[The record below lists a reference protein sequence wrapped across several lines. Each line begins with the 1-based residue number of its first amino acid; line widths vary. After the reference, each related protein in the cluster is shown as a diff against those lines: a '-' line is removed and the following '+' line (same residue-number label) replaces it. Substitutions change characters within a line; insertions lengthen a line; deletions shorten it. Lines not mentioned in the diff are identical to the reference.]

1 MSHPILD
8 LSACSLVDRMRRGEL
23 AAVETMRA
31 FVDRIAALDPK
42 LSAFAY
48 LDPDAALAAAKRV
61 DRTRAAGLA
70 AGPLH
75 GLPVAVKDII
85 DTADM
90 PTEFGAEIFVG
101 RRPDRD
107 AVIVHRLRAAG
118 AVVIGKTV
126 TSQYALFVP
135 GPTKNPHDATYTP
148 GGSSSGSA
156 AAVAAKLAPVALG
169 TQTNGSIIRPASY
182 CGVVGFKP
190 SLGVLPR
197 TGVLR
202 QATLIDH
209 PGVMARSVSD
219 AALVVDAIAGEDP
232 HDALSRNPT
241 ASMLDAT
248 LGDGP
253 VPRLAY
259 TLGPFEARAEPATR
273 EAFAALIA
281 KLPVRVDAIEL
292 GQEFATAEATL
303 RDLMCAGVAESLG
316 PDIDGASAT
325 VPELVVQLVRAGRAL
340 SGADVMAAWTC
351 RDRLRA
357 SLIERISDYDAV
369 LTFAAS
375 GPAPLASEG
384 TGDPIFATLWTLIGA
399 PAYSLPLMTGAKGLP
414 VGVQA
419 VAAPGR
425 DRELT
430 RAAAWLMRA
439 GPLNRRS
446 PCAS

>member
-1 MSHPILD
+1 MDHLIPD
-8 LSACSLVDRMRRGEL
+8 LSACSLVERMRRGEL

-31 FVDRIAALDPK
+31 FLDRIAALDPD
-42 LSAFAY
+42 LRAFAY
-48 LDPDAALAAAKRV
+48 LDADAALAAAERV
-61 DRTRAAGLA
+61 DQTRAAGGA
-70 AGPLH
+70 PGPLH

-90 PTEFGAEIFVG
+90 PTEFGAELFAE
-101 RRPDRD
+101 RRPERD

-118 AVVIGKTV
+118 AILIGKTV

-135 GPTKNPHDATYTP
+135 GPTKNPHDATHTP

-219 AALVVDAIAGEDP
+219 AALVIDAIAGEDP
-232 HDALSRNPT
+232 HDSLSRNPT
-241 ASMLDAT
+241 ASMLDAA

-259 TLGPFEARAEPATR
+259 TLGPFEVRAHPATR

-281 KLPVRVDAIEL
+281 KLPVRIDAIEL
-292 GQEFATAEATL
+292 GSEFAAAEGML

-316 PDIDGASAT
+316 PDIDGATAA

-340 SGADVMAAWTC
+340 SGADVMAAWTR
-351 RDRLRA
+351 RDQLRA
-357 SLIERISDYDAV
+357 SLIDRISDYDAV

-419 VAAPGR
+419 ITAPGR

-430 RAAAWLMRA
+430 RAAAWLMGIA
-439 GPLNRRS
+439 
-446 PCAS
+446 AQ

>member
-1 MSHPILD
+1 MGDPILD

-23 AAVETMRA
+23 SAVGTMQA
-31 FVDRIAALDPK
+31 FLDRIAALDPK
-42 LSAFAY
+42 LHAFVY
-48 LDPDAALAAAKRV
+48 LDPDAALAAAERI
-61 DRTRAAGLA
+61 DQARTAGVPP
-70 AGPLH
+70 GPLH

-85 DTADM
+85 DTGDM
-90 PTEFGAEIFVG
+90 PTEFGAEQFGG
-101 RRPDRD
+101 RRPERD
-107 AVIVHRLRAAG
+107 AVIVRRLRAAG
-118 AVVIGKTV
+118 AIVIGKTV
-126 TSQYALFVP
+126 TSQYALFVA
-135 GPTKNPHDATYTP
+135 GSTKNPHDGAHTP

-156 AAVAAKLAPVALG
+156 AAIAAKLAPVALG

-182 CGVVGFKP
+182 CGIVGFKP
-190 SLGVLPR
+190 SLGMLPR

-209 PGVMARSVSD
+209 PGVMARSVAD

-232 HDALSRNPT
+232 NDSLSRNPT
-241 ASMLDAT
+241 ASMLDAA

-259 TLGPFEARAEPATR
+259 ALGPFEDRAEPATR
-273 EAFAALIA
+273 EAFAAFIA
-281 KLPVRVDAIEL
+281 SLSVRVDAIEL
-292 GQEFATAEATL
+292 GPEFAAAEAAL
-303 RDLMCAGVAESLG
+303 QDLMCAGVAESLG
-316 PDIDGASAT
+316 PDIDSAT
-325 VPELVVQLVRAGRAL
+325 TIVPELVVELVRKGRAL
-340 SGADVMAAWTC
+340 SGADVMSAWTR

-357 SLIERISDYDAV
+357 SLIERISDYDAL
-369 LTFAAS
+369 LTFAAA
-375 GPAPLASEG
+375 GPAPLRSEG

-399 PAYSLPLMTGAKGLP
+399 PAYSLPLMIGAKGLP

-439 GPLNRRS
+439 AAP
-446 PCAS
+446 

>member
-1 MSHPILD
+1 MEDPILD
-8 LSACSLVDRMRRGEL
+8 QSACLLVDRMRRGEL
-23 AAVETMRA
+23 TAVETMRA
-31 FVDRIAALDPK
+31 FLGRIATLEPK
-42 LSAFAY
+42 LRAFAH
-48 LDPDAALAAAKRV
+48 LDPDAALAAAERM
-61 DRTRAAGLA
+61 DQARATGGAP
-70 AGPLH
+70 GPLH
-75 GLPVAVKDII
+75 GLPIAVKDII
-85 DTADM
+85 DTEDM
-90 PTEFGAEIFVG
+90 PTEFGAEIFAG
-101 RRPDRD
+101 RRPERD

-118 AVVIGKTV
+118 AIVIGKTV

-135 GPTKNPHDATYTP
+135 GATKNPHDDMHTP

-182 CGVVGFKP
+182 CGIVGFKP

-202 QATLIDH
+202 HATLIDH
-209 PGVMARSVSD
+209 PGVMARTVAD
-219 AALVVDAIAGEDP
+219 AALIVDPIAGEDP

-241 ASMLDAT
+241 ASVLDAA
-248 LGDGP
+248 LGEGP

-259 TLGPFEARAEPATR
+259 VLGPFEARAEPATR
-273 EAFAALIA
+273 EAFAAFIA
-281 KLPVRVDAIEL
+281 NLPMRVDAIEL
-292 GQEFATAEATL
+292 GPEFAAAEATL

-316 PDIDGASAT
+316 PDIDGASAK
-325 VPELVVQLVRAGRAL
+325 VPELVAQLVLAGRAL
-340 SGADVMAAWTC
+340 SGADVIATWTR
-351 RDRLRA
+351 RDQLRA
-357 SLIERISDYDAV
+357 SLVERLSDYDAV
-369 LTFAAS
+369 LTFAAA

-419 VAAPGR
+419 IAAPGR

-430 RAAAWLMRA
+430 HAAAWVMRVA
-439 GPLNRRS
+439 GQ
-446 PCAS
+446 

>member
-1 MSHPILD
+1 MDHPILD
-8 LSACSLVDRMRRGEL
+8 QSACSLVDSMRRGEL
-23 AAVETMRA
+23 AAAETMRA
-31 FVDRIAALDPK
+31 FLDRIAALDPK
-42 LSAFAY
+42 LRAFAY
-48 LDPDAALAAAKRV
+48 LDPDSALAAAEHI
-61 DRTRAAGLA
+61 DHARAAGGA
-70 AGPLH
+70 PGPLH

-90 PTEFGAEIFVG
+90 PTELGAEIFIG

-118 AVVIGKTV
+118 AVVIGKTI

-135 GPTKNPHDATYTP
+135 GPTQNPHDGAHTP

-156 AAVAAKLAPVALG
+156 AVVAAKLAPVALG

-190 SLGVLPR
+190 SLGLLPR

-219 AALVVDAIAGEDP
+219 AALIVDAIAGEDP
-232 HDALSRNPT
+232 NDSLSRNPM
-241 ASMLDAT
+241 ASMLDAA
-248 LGDGP
+248 LGDRP
-253 VPRLAY
+253 LPRFAY
-259 TLGPFEARAEPATR
+259 TLGPFESRAEPATR
-273 EAFAALIA
+273 QAFAAFIA
-281 KLPVRVDAIEL
+281 SLPIPVDAIEL
-292 GQEFATAEATL
+292 GSEFVAAEATL
-303 RDLMCAGVAESLG
+303 RDLMSAGVAESLG
-316 PDIDGASAT
+316 PDIDNASAK
-325 VPELVVQLVRAGRAL
+325 VPELVVQLVRAGRGL
-340 SGADVMAAWTC
+340 SGAEVMGTWTR

-425 DRELT
+425 DWELT

-439 GPLNRRS
+439 
-446 PCAS
+446 AAQ

>member
-1 MSHPILD
+1 MDGSILAQA
-8 LSACSLVDRMRRGEL
+8 ACSLVDRMRRGEL
-23 AAVETMRA
+23 SAVETMRA
-31 FVDRIAALDPK
+31 FLDRTAALDPK
-42 LSAFAY
+42 LRAFAY
-48 LDPDAALAAAKRV
+48 LDPDAPLAAAERL
-61 DRTRAAGLA
+61 DQTRAAGVA
-70 AGPLH
+70 PGPLH

-85 DTADM
+85 DTGDM
-90 PTEFGAEIFVG
+90 PTEFGAEQFAG
-101 RRPDRD
+101 RRPERD

-118 AVVIGKTV
+118 AIVIGKTV
-126 TSQYALFVP
+126 TSQYALFVA
-135 GPTKNPHDATYTP
+135 GPTRNPHAAAHTP

-156 AAVAAKLAPVALG
+156 AAVAAKLAPVALS
-169 TQTNGSIIRPASY
+169 TQTNGSTIRPASY
-182 CGVVGFKP
+182 CGIVGFKP

-209 PGVMARSVSD
+209 PGVMARSVAD

-232 HDALSRNPT
+232 HDALSRNLT
-241 ASMLDAT
+241 ASMLDAA

-273 EAFAALIA
+273 EAFAVFIA
-281 KLPVRVDAIEL
+281 NLPVRVEAIEL
-292 GQEFATAEATL
+292 GSEFAAAEATL

-316 PDIDGASAT
+316 PDIDGAT
-325 VPELVVQLVRAGRAL
+325 NKVPELVVQLVRAGRAL
-340 SGADVMAAWTC
+340 SGPDVMAAWAR
-351 RDRLRA
+351 RDLLRA
-357 SLIERISDYDAV
+357 NLIERLSDYDAV

-399 PAYSLPLMTGAKGLP
+399 PAYSLPLMTSAKGLP

-425 DRELT
+425 DRDLT

-439 GPLNRRS
+439 
-446 PCAS
+446 AAQ

>member
-1 MSHPILD
+1 MDHPILD
-8 LSACSLVDRMRRGEL
+8 QSACSLVDRMRRGEL
-23 AAVETMRA
+23 SAVGTMRG
-31 FVDRIAALDPK
+31 FLDRIATLDAK
-42 LSAFAY
+42 LRAFAY
-48 LDPDAALAAAKRV
+48 LDPDAALAAAERV
-61 DRTRAAGLA
+61 DQTRAAGGA
-70 AGPLH
+70 PGPLH

-90 PTEFGAEIFVG
+90 PTEFGAELFAG

-135 GPTKNPHDATYTP
+135 GPTQNPHDATHTP
-148 GGSSSGSA
+148 GGSSSRSA
-156 AAVAAKLAPVALG
+156 AAIAAKLAPVALG
-169 TQTNGSIIRPASY
+169 TQTNSSIIRPASY

-209 PGVMARSVSD
+209 PGVMARSVPD

-232 HDALSRNPT
+232 HDSLSRNPT

-281 KLPVRVDAIEL
+281 NLPVRVDAIEL
-292 GQEFATAEATL
+292 GSEFAAAEATL

-316 PDIDGASAT
+316 ADIDSASAK
-325 VPELVVQLVRAGRAL
+325 VPERVVQLVRAGRAL
-340 SGADVMAAWTC
+340 SGADVMAAWTR
-351 RDRLRA
+351 RDRLRT
-357 SLIERISDYDAV
+357 SLIERVSNYDAV

-384 TGDPIFATLWTLIGA
+384 TGDPIFATLWTLVGG
-399 PAYSLPLMTGAKGLP
+399 PAYSLPLMTGAKDLP

-439 GPLNRRS
+439 AAP
-446 PCAS
+446 

>member
-1 MSHPILD
+1 MGHPILD

-23 AAVETMRA
+23 SAVETVRA
-31 FVDRIAALDPK
+31 FLDRIAALDPK
-42 LSAFAY
+42 LRAFAY
-48 LDPDAALAAAKRV
+48 LDPDTALAAAERV
-61 DRTRAAGLA
+61 DQTRAAGLA
-70 AGPLH
+70 PGPLH

-90 PTEFGAEIFVG
+90 PTEFGAEIFAG

-107 AVIVHRLRAAG
+107 AVIVRRLRAAG
-118 AVVIGKTV
+118 AIIIGKTV
-126 TSQYALFVP
+126 TSQYALLVP
-135 GPTKNPHDATYTP
+135 GPTQNPHDAAHTP

-182 CGVVGFKP
+182 CGGVGFKP
-190 SLGVLPR
+190 SLGTLPR

-232 HDALSRNPT
+232 GDPLSRNST
-241 ASMLDAT
+241 ASMLEAA
-248 LGDGP
+248 LADGP

-281 KLPVRVDAIEL
+281 KLSVRVDAIEL
-292 GQEFATAEATL
+292 GSKFAAAEVTL

-316 PDIDGASAT
+316 PDIDSASAE
-325 VPELVVQLVRAGRAL
+325 VPELVVQLVQAGRAL
-340 SGADVMAAWTC
+340 SGTDVMAAWAR

-357 SLIERISDYDAV
+357 SLIERISNYDAV

-425 DRELT
+425 DRGLT

-439 GPLNRRS
+439 
-446 PCAS
+446 AAQ

>member
-1 MSHPILD
+1 
-8 LSACSLVDRMRRGEL
+8 MRRGEL
-23 AAVETMRA
+23 SAVGTMRA
-31 FVDRIAALDPK
+31 FLDRIAALDPK
-42 LSAFAY
+42 LKAFAY
-48 LDPDAALAAAKRV
+48 LDPDAALAAAERV
-61 DRTRAAGLA
+61 DQTRAAGGA
-70 AGPLH
+70 PGPLH

-90 PTEFGAEIFVG
+90 PTEFGAELFAG
-101 RRPDRD
+101 RRPERD

-118 AVVIGKTV
+118 AILIGKTV

-135 GPTKNPHDATYTP
+135 GPTKNPHDVMHTP

-219 AALVVDAIAGEDP
+219 AALIVDAIAGEDP
-232 HDALSRNPT
+232 YDSLSRNPT
-241 ASMLDAT
+241 ASMLDAARE
-248 LGDGP
+248 DGP
-253 VPRLAY
+253 IPRLAY

-273 EAFAALIA
+273 EAFAAFIA
-281 KLPVRVDAIEL
+281 NLSVPIDAIEL
-292 GQEFATAEATL
+292 GPEFSAAETTL

-316 PDIDGASAT
+316 PDIDSASAR

-340 SGADVMAAWTC
+340 SGTDVMAAWTR
-351 RDRLRA
+351 RDQLRA
-357 SLIERISDYDAV
+357 SLLERVAEYDAV

-384 TGDPIFATLWTLIGA
+384 TGDPIFSTLWTLIGA
-399 PAYSLPLMTGAKGLP
+399 PAYSP
-414 VGVQA
+414 
-419 VAAPGR
+419 
-425 DRELT
+425 
-430 RAAAWLMRA
+430 
-439 GPLNRRS
+439 S
-446 PCAS
+446 

>member
-1 MSHPILD
+1 MDHSILD
-8 LSACSLVDRMRRGEL
+8 QSACSLVDRMRRGEL
-23 AAVETMRA
+23 TAVRTMHA
-31 FVDRIAALDPK
+31 FLERIAALEPK
-42 LSAFAY
+42 LRAFAY
-48 LDPDAALAAAKRV
+48 LDPDAALAAAERV
-61 DRTRAAGLA
+61 DQTRAAAGGP
-70 AGPLH
+70 GPLH
-75 GLPVAVKDII
+75 GLPIAVKDII

-90 PTEFGAEIFVG
+90 PTEFGAELFAG
-101 RRPDRD
+101 RTPERD

-118 AVVIGKTV
+118 AILIGKTV

-135 GPTKNPHDATYTP
+135 GPTRNPHDAAHTP

-219 AALVVDAIAGEDP
+219 AALVIDAIAGEDP
-232 HDALSRNPT
+232 HDSLSRNPT
-241 ASMLDAT
+241 ASMLEAA

-253 VPRLAY
+253 APRLAY
-259 TLGPFEARAEPATR
+259 TLDPFETRAQPATR
-273 EAFAALIA
+273 EALAALIA

-292 GQEFATAEATL
+292 GPEFAAAEATL

-316 PDIDGASAT
+316 PDIDGATAA

-340 SGADVMAAWTC
+340 CGADVMAAWTR
-351 RDRLRA
+351 RDQLRA
-357 SLIERISDYDAV
+357 SLIDRISDYDAV

-375 GPAPLASEG
+375 GPALLASEG

-419 VAAPGR
+419 IAAPGR
-425 DRELT
+425 DRALT
-430 RAAAWLMRA
+430 RAAAWLMGIA
-439 GPLNRRS
+439 
-446 PCAS
+446 AQ

>member
-1 MSHPILD
+1 MGDPILD
-8 LSACSLVDRMRRGEL
+8 QSACSLVDRMRRGEL
-23 AAVETMRA
+23 TALETMRA
-31 FVDRIAALDPK
+31 FLVRIATLDPE
-42 LSAFAY
+42 LRAFAY
-48 LDPDAALAAAKRV
+48 LDPNAALAAAERV
-61 DRTRAAGLA
+61 DETRAAGLA
-70 AGPLH
+70 PGPLH

-90 PTEFGAEIFVG
+90 PTEFGAELFAG
-101 RRPDRD
+101 RKPDRD
-107 AVIVHRLRAAG
+107 AAIVHRLRAAG
-118 AVVIGKTV
+118 AIIVGKTV

-135 GPTKNPHDATYTP
+135 GPTRNPHNTAHTP

-156 AAVAAKLAPVALG
+156 AAVAAKMAPVALG

-202 QATLIDH
+202 QAALIDH
-209 PGVMARSVSD
+209 PGVMARSVAD
-219 AALVVDAIAGEDP
+219 AALIVDAIAGEDP
-232 HDALSRNPT
+232 HDSLSRNLA
-241 ASMLDAT
+241 ASMLEAG

-259 TLGPFEARAEPATR
+259 TLGPFETRAQASTR
-273 EAFAALIA
+273 EALATFIA

-292 GQEFATAEATL
+292 GPEFAAAEATL

-316 PDIDGASAT
+316 PDIDGASVE

-340 SGADVMAAWTC
+340 SGVDVMAAWNR

-357 SLIERISDYDAV
+357 SLINRMSNYDAI

-375 GPAPLASEG
+375 GSAPLASEG

-399 PAYSLPLMTGAKGLP
+399 PAYSLPLMTGAGGLP
-414 VGVQA
+414 LGVQA
-419 VAAPGR
+419 IAAPGR

-430 RAAAWLMRA
+430 HAAAWLMRSA
-439 GPLNRRS
+439 AP
-446 PCAS
+446 